1 MGTVSLEQ
9 VSRRFG
15 THIAVD
21 DLSLTVQNGEFLVL
35 LGPSGCGKT
44 TSLRMLAG
52 LEQPTSGLIRI
63 DSQIVNDIPP
73 GRRDI
78 GMVFQSYALY
88 PHMTVYRNL
97 VFGPRIRGE
106 NREATDRAVRDIAE
120 VLGLAQLLDRR
131 PSELSGGQRQRVAL
145 GRALLRHPKLF
156 LMDEP
161 LSNLDA
167 ALRGQ
172 VRTELVRLHRKF
184 GITTV
189 YVTHDQIEAMTMA
202 NQIAIMSHGRLQ
214 QAGAPQDVFDDPVNE
229 TVARFVGS
237 PPMNIL
243 PGSLRQ
249 EGGRLIIN
257 LLGHDVTLPAWAA
270 LAAREPPAGEVRIG
284 IRPTDIGVDLSES
297 GAGPAGEIGFVESL
311 GAETYLTIASGRTTL
326 ICRAPGR
333 MRLLPGDT
341 VGLTLDPHHLYAFD
355 PETGSALLD
364 RSARRGTIERDNTRR
379 ASTQHSDTG
388 GF

>member
-1 MGTVSLEQ
+1 MGAVSLEH

-15 THIAVD
+15 SHIAVD

-63 DSQIVNDIPP
+63 DNQIVNDIPS
-73 GRRDI
+73 GRRDV

-120 VLGLAQLLDRR
+120 VLGLGQLLDRR

-214 QAGAPQDVFDDPVNE
+214 QAGVPQEVFDDPVNE

-249 EGGRLIIN
+249 EGGRLIVN
-257 LLGHDVTLPAWAA
+257 LLDHDVTLPPWAA
-270 LAAREPPAGEVRIG
+270 LAAREPPGEVKIG
-284 IRPTDIGVDLSES
+284 IRATDIAVDPGKSDT
-297 GAGPAGEIGFVESL
+297 GPAGEISFVESL
-311 GAETYLTIASGRTTL
+311 GAETYLTIAADKTTL

-333 MRLLPGDT
+333 VRLLPSDI
-341 VGLTLDPHHLYAFD
+341 VGLRPDPNYLYAFH

-364 RSARRGTIERDNTRR
+364 RSARPGTIDHDSTRR
-379 ASTQHSDTG
+379 AFPQL
-388 GF
+388 